1 MGLLEF
7 FTTHK
12 IANLSDLF
20 LKLLEFY
27 SKKKDTQN
35 NLKDA
40 KATSSGNVSSQTL
53 PAYSSYT
60 NKKANAN
67 DDTAS
72 IASSSNATAVTDTS
86 GTGTDVCSTKT
97 FEDEPATVTTSIRFV
112 CHDHNNR

>member
-1 MGLLEF
+1 M
-7 FTTHK
+7 
-12 IANLSDLF
+12 F
-20 LKLLEFY
+20 LKLIKFY
-27 SKKKDTQN
+27 SKKKDTQKN
-35 NLKDA
+35 SKDT

-53 PAYSSYT
+53 PAYSSYAT
-60 NKKANAN
+60 KKANAN

-97 FEDEPATVTTSIRFV
+97 FEDEPATVNTSIRFV

>member
-1 MGLLEF
+1 MLL
-7 FTTHK
+7 K
-12 IANLSDLF
+12 C
-20 LKLLEFY
+20 Y
-27 SKKKDTQN
+27 SKKKDTQK

-40 KATSSGNVSSQTL
+40 KGTSSGNVASQTL

-60 NKKANAN
+60 SKKANAN

-97 FEDEPATVTTSIRFV
+97 FEDEPATVNTSIRFV
-112 CHDHNNR
+112 CYDHNNR

>member
-1 MGLLEF
+1 MY
-7 FTTHK
+7 
-12 IANLSDLF
+12 
-20 LKLLEFY
+20 LKLIKLY
-27 SKKKDTQN
+27 SKKKDTQKN
-35 NLKDA
+35 SKDK

-60 NKKANAN
+60 SKKTNAN

-97 FEDEPATVTTSIRFV
+97 FEDEPATVKTSIRYVF
-112 CHDHNNR
+112 HDTNN